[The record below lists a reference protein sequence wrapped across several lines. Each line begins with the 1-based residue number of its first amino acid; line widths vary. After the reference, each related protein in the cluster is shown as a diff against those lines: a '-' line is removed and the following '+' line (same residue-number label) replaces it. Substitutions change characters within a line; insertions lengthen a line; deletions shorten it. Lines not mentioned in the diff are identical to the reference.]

1 MRTIIRLGTLGL
13 LIVVALGAWW
23 LRSARAKDAVA
34 IRPNVEVLG
43 ATSGQLEM
51 ARWAVG
57 RFEAAG
63 LEPPA
68 VEIEFHGAQSG
79 CGGHLGFARR
89 GAVDVCNTLVNAMA
103 RRTLLH
109 EMSHTWL
116 DENLDDATEARF
128 LALRGL
134 PSWNASSDPWRF
146 RGYEQGAEIISWSI
160 GERILMPQI
169 PDNDP
174 SALAAAFEIL
184 TGIAPRV

>member
-1 MRTIIRLGTLGL
+1 MRTVGRFG
-13 LIVVALGAWW
+13 ALVLSIAAVGGWW
-23 LRSARAKDAVA
+23 LRSTEATGAVP
-34 IRPNVEVLG
+34 IRPNVEVVG

-116 DENLDDATEARF
+116 DENVDDATEARF

-146 RGYEQGAEIISWSI
+146 RGYEQGAEIISWAI
-160 GERILMPQI
+160 GERILSAQI
-169 PDNDP
+169 PYEEAQELDV
-174 SALAAAFEIL
+174 AFQLL
-184 TGIAPRV
+184 TGVGSGG